1 MPTAAE
7 PNPPGG
13 GQDCPPREIAHAT
26 VNCSIGRPV
35 GACRLC
41 GPSAE
46 PAAHRRQKGSKV
58 KIIAVACSP
67 RKGKTT
73 KAALEV
79 CLAAAREVGGGIETE
94 LLELAGL
101 SVNGCIACGK
111 CNGGL
116 VCTHDDGFM
125 SLVPAL
131 SSADLVGLIVG
142 TPVYLGSMTSQCKAF
157 LDRSVMFRRNGFLFR
172 NKVGGALAVGDPG
185 GHALPRHGGGGRR
198 AAYRPLRG
206 HPVERRRPRR
216 GGR

>member
-1 MPTAAE
+1 M
-7 PNPPGG
+7 
-13 GQDCPPREIAHAT
+13 
-26 VNCSIGRPV
+26 
-35 GACRLC
+35 
-41 GPSAE
+41 
-46 PAAHRRQKGSKV
+46 

-79 CLAAAREVGGGIETE
+79 CLASAREVGGGIETE

-172 NKVGGALAVGDPG
+172 NKVGGALAVGGVRNG
-185 GHALPRHGGGGRR
+185 GQELTVQAIQAAMLCHDMVVVGDGRPTAHFGATLWSGGGQGVADDEAGLDTARNLGRR
-198 AAYRPLRG
+198 VAEVCLRLAG
-206 HPVERRRPRR
+206 E
-216 GGR
+216 